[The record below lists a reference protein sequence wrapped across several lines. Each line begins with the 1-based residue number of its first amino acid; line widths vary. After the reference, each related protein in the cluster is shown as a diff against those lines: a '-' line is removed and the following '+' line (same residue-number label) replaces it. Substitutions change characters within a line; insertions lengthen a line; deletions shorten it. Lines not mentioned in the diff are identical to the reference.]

1 MKKIKRL
8 LKNERGQGF
17 TEYIL
22 LLAVVVGI
30 VIAFKKPIGD
40 AIEKAMGK
48 TNQAVENFDGN
59 R

>member
-1 MKKIKRL
+1 MKNLRKL
-8 LKNERGQGF
+8 VKNQRGQGF

-30 VIAFKKPIGD
+30 IVAFKKPIGD
-40 AIEKAMGK
+40 AIDKAMGK
-48 TNQAVENFDGN
+48 TNSAIESFDGS